1 MAKIEVDLEV
11 NSGKSKSQAKQAGKE
26 AGEAFA
32 GNISSEAKGVESEL
46 SSSTKK
52 AGSKAAANLKSA
64 GKEGGSGFES
74 GVKSGVSG
82 AEGSF
87 GGLDGAIGK
96 VKGAAAGLAA
106 AFSFDAIISSIQAA
120 IDKANEFQEDLG
132 KLQTAAEYNG
142 FVQED
147 ANDAYRDLVGLMG
160 EVDQSVEATNQLML
174 ATGGNTEQL
183 DSLTRSL
190 AGAYGIFSD
199 ALQPEMLA
207 EGVNETV
214 RLGEASSGMVQAL
227 EQSGVSVDEF
237 NAQLATMTTEEERAQ
252 FVTDTLNELFGEAG
266 DVYRETNGALIEYRQ
281 AQSDLNL
288 ALAGAGTALMPFS
301 TLLVG
306 SALPAIQGMTEV
318 LNEFMPTF
326 SEAFSEGNFISAGE
340 SLGNM
345 VTDLLGY
352 IIEQAPAFLD
362 AGIQLIGGLALGFV
376 EGLPDLLVQV
386 VSAITEAIPM
396 LIETAI
402 ELVTAL
408 VEALPDIVQSLVD
421 SLPQI
426 LDMVFSVFG
435 NEETITKL
443 VNAFITLF
451 LAVIENLPT
460 IIQILVQ
467 AIPMIVTSLIE
478 TLTNPTMMEILLNGF
493 VQLFMAFLEALPQII
508 AIIIGAIP
516 QIISAIV
523 TAILNNAPT
532 IRQTAI
538 DLFIKFK
545 DGIGSMIGQIG
556 AKAAEIGNTIISK
569 LRSIP
574 GQVISI
580 GQNIVQGLWNGISN
594 MGSWIASKIQGFGDG
609 VLNDLKNFFGIHSP
623 STLMRDAIGKFIGQ
637 GIAVGIPIGFNNIDP
652 MPELGKSIMNSAQLM
667 FAGAGMTTNNNS
679 ATYNINQPIATPDQL
694 AMQMRKIQRY
704 GLAGHKL

>member
-11 NSGKSKSQAKQAGKE
+11 NSGESKSQAKQAGKE
-26 AGEAFA
+26 AGAAFSS
-32 GNISSEAKGVESEL
+32 GIDGESKNIESEL
-46 SSSTKK
+46 SGSTKK
-52 AGSKAAANLKSA
+52 AGSKAAANLESS

-82 AEGSF
+82 AEGAF
-87 GGLDGAIGK
+87 GGLDGAMGK

-106 AFSFDAIISSIQAA
+106 AFSFDAIVSGIQAA

-142 FVQED
+142 FAQES
-147 ANDAYRDLVGLMG
+147 ANEAYRDLVGLMG
-160 EVDQSVEATNQLML
+160 ETDQSVEATNQLMM

-190 AGAYGIFSD
+190 AGAYGVFTDS
-199 ALQPEMLA
+199 LQPEMLA

-227 EQSGVSVDEF
+227 EQSGVNVDEF
-237 NAQLATMTTEEERAQ
+237 NARLATMTTEEERAQ
-252 FVTDTLNELFGEAG
+252 FVTDTLNDLFGEAG

-288 ALAGAGTALMPFS
+288 AIAGAGTVLMPFS
-301 TLLVG
+301 TLLVN
-306 SALPAIQGMTEV
+306 SALPAIQGITDI
-318 LNEFMPTF
+318 LNQFVPSFE
-326 SEAFSEGNFISAGE
+326 EAFNEGNFISAGE
-340 SLGNM
+340 SLGNI

-362 AGIQLIGGLALGFV
+362 AGIQLIGGLALGFI
-376 EGLPDLLVQV
+376 EGLPDLIVQV
-386 VSAITEAIPM
+386 VSAITEAIPT

-421 SLPQI
+421 ALPQI
-426 LDMVFSVFG
+426 LDMVFNVFG

-451 LAVIENLPT
+451 LSLIENLPT

-467 AIPMIVTSLIE
+467 AIPMIVSSLIE
-478 TLTNPTMMEILLNGF
+478 TLTNPEMIQMLVMGF
-493 VQLFMAFLEALPQII
+493 IQLFMAFIEALPQII
-508 AIIIGAIP
+508 SIIIGALP

-523 TAILNNAPT
+523 STIVGNAPKLRQSAVT
-532 IRQTAI
+532 I
-538 DLFIKFK
+538 FNKFVE
-545 DGIGSMIGQIG
+545 GIGSMASKVGSKVASIGS
-556 AKAAEIGNTIISK
+556 TIVEK

-574 GQVISI
+574 GEVISI
-580 GQNIVQGLWNGISN
+580 GKNIVEGLWNGISN
-594 MGSWIASKIQGFGDG
+594 MAGWIGSKIQGFGDG

-623 STLMRDAIGKFIGQ
+623 STLMRDAIGKYLGQ
-637 GIAVGIPIGFNNIDP
+637 GIAVGIPIGFDSIDP

-679 ATYNINQPIATPDQL
+679 ATYNINQPITTPDQL
-694 AMQMRKIQRY
+694 AMEMRKIQRY